1 MTEYKA
7 RIDWGAG
14 CGCLIVLVNIAITVG
29 IFYAAAHF
37 ILKFW

>member
-1 MTEYKA
+1 MREYKA

-14 CGCLIVLVNIAITVG
+14 CGCLIVLVNIAITIG